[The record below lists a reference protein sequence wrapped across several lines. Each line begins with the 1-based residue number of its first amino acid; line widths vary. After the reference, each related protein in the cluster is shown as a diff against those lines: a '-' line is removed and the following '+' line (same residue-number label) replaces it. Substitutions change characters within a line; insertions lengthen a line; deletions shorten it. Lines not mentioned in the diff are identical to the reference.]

1 MWRLFFLVYVMGHS
15 HLLSADDAQHAKEH
29 NSQPE
34 MQLDEV
40 KSIASAKTATFISP
54 EGWRFADSNMLPK
67 HVKTMVVGKGEHE
80 MPPSINLGYEEF
92 NGTLKDY
99 LKIVKKINESQGD
112 KWSDLGTIETKAGP
126 ASLSQ
131 VDIKTEWGA
140 LRQMHV
146 IYLDQGVVYI
156 LTAAALKDEF
166 PKFYPIFFQAL
177 RSFNIN

>member
-1 MWRLFFLVYVMGHS
+1 METIFSSVCYGSLSSTFLP
-15 HLLSADDAQHAKEH
+15 DDAQHAKEH

-112 KWSDLGTIETKAGP
+112 KWSDLGTIETKRAQQ
-126 ASLSQ
+126 ASLKWISNR
-131 VDIKTEWGA
+131 VGCPSTNACD
-140 LRQMHV
+140 LS
-146 IYLDQGVVYI
+146 
-156 LTAAALKDEF
+156 
-166 PKFYPIFFQAL
+166 
-177 RSFNIN
+177 RSRGRLYFNGSCAKG